1 MFFENIKEAIISI
14 LSNKMRSLLTMLGI
28 IIGISSVII
37 ITTIGGSIQS
47 TLTATMN
54 SLGSN
59 TVSGYVEARYPEDDA
74 DWDTWIYPDMT
85 QSDYVS
91 QEMIDELVAQYP
103 DEIQGIAAE
112 NYLGGGQ
119 IKDEADSDNYANVS
133 VDGMTPEQFEYM
145 KLEMQAGRNLT
156 RADNLGK
163 KRVCV
168 VADTMAKN
176 YFGDKDPIGE
186 TVSVTM
192 DDGSIYDFVVVGVYK
207 YNAALFGK
215 VDTSVREKDRSTYM
229 MIPIQTSFKLQ
240 GADKTGYE
248 YFNLLLTPLADV
260 NQATEDIQNY
270 FDEVY
275 QNNTNFHVTASNMQS
290 SMGMINTVLNVITI
304 AVSGIAAIS
313 LIVGGVGVMNIM
325 LVSITERTREIG
337 VRMALGAKRRTIR
350 MQFVIEAIML
360 CLIGGIIGILIGGVS
375 GYFGGWVDTILM
387 RVVDV
392 VICIPAMP
400 LYIIIG
406 SVMDYYKIDPRI
418 RIYALCAILG
428 IVGWPGIARM
438 VRGQIL
444 SLREQEFMVATEA
457 TGVRISRRIF
467 RHLIPNVIPQLIVIA
482 TMGLGDV
489 ILMEATLSFLGIG
502 VKFPYASWGNI
513 VNAVN
518 DVYVLTNFWFVWIPA
533 GFLIL
538 LTVLGFNFVGDGLR
552 DAFDPKMKR

>member
-54 SLGSN
+54 SLGGN
-59 TVSGYVEARYPEDDA
+59 TVSAYVEARYPENDE
-74 DWDTWIYPDMT
+74 DWESWTSPDMT
-85 QSDYVS
+85 QSDYVT
-91 QEMIDELVAQYP
+91 QEMIDELVARYP

-112 NYLGGGQ
+112 NYLGSGQ
-119 IKDEADSDNYANVS
+119 IKDDADSDNYANVN
-133 VDGMTPEQFEYM
+133 VDGITPEQLEYL
-145 KLEMQAGRNLT
+145 KLELTAGRSLT
-156 RADNLGK
+156 KADNQGQ

-168 VADTMAKN
+168 IADTMAAN
-176 YFGDKDPIGE
+176 YFGEKDPIGE

-192 DDGSIYDFVVVGVYK
+192 SDGSIFDFVVVGVYK

-229 MIPIQTSFKLQ
+229 MIPIQTAFKLQ
-240 GADKTGYE
+240 GADKTGYD

-290 SMGMINTVLNVITI
+290 SMGMINTVLNVITV

-360 CLIGGIIGILIGGVS
+360 CLIGGVIGILIGVGV
-375 GYFGGWVDTILM
+375 GALLGQTAKF
-387 RVVDV
+387 
-392 VICIPAMP
+392 VIANMYSEYSN
-400 LYIIIG
+400 YIIMQVHP
-406 SVMDYYKIDPRI
+406 S
-418 RIYALCAILG
+418 ATAIL
-428 IVGWPGIARM
+428 
-438 VRGQIL
+438 L
-444 SLREQEFMVATEA
+444 SLFFSML
-457 TGVRISRRIF
+457 TGVFFGYYPANKASKME
-467 RHLIPNVIPQLIVIA
+467 VIDA
-482 TMGLGDV
+482 
-489 ILMEATLSFLGIG
+489 
-502 VKFPYASWGNI
+502 
-513 VNAVN
+513 
-518 DVYVLTNFWFVWIPA
+518 
-533 GFLIL
+533 
-538 LTVLGFNFVGDGLR
+538 LR
-552 DAFDPKMKR
+552 YE